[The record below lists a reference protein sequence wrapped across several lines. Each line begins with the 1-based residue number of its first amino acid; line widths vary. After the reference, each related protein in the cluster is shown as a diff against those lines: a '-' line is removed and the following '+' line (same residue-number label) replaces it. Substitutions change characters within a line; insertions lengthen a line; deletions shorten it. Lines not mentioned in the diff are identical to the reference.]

1 MVKRETRKFFT
12 IRIKRERRDII
23 KKMKIKKFFNQ
34 CLYTDIHIN
43 ENILS
48 ILLLD
53 FTNKYSLK
61 YIYSIKKK
69 NVFFDKIIKYLLIF
83 NISY

>member
-1 MVKRETRKFFT
+1 
-12 IRIKRERRDII
+12 
-23 KKMKIKKFFNQ
+23 MKIKKFFNQ

-48 ILLLD
+48 ILLLN

-61 YIYSIKKK
+61 HIYSVKKRMFSSIK
-69 NVFFDKIIKYLLIF
+69 LS
-83 NISY
+83 NIY